1 MSAIQQWR
9 AMIEA
14 EHAQS
19 ERMRA
24 SVPPEDHWQDYAHR
38 FRVDPYRS
46 GDALLDRLRQEVGPR
61 HTIIDVG
68 AGGGRLALPLALQ
81 CQQVVAVEPSPS
93 MASVLL
99 QQAAEY
105 GIDNLS
111 LIQARWGDAQVAPG
125 DIALCVHVL
134 YTIQEVGPFVRKL
147 AAHAREKVLIV
158 LHKTAPLSQIYP
170 LWKEVHEEERLPL
183 PALPQLEKALE
194 ELGIA
199 HQVEMLAPQPPWG
212 FGSLEQAIDELA
224 RRLYLAPGSAQKA
237 RLMEMLP
244 EKLEQVEGVFRIRGA
259 PPMEPALVWWQSNLE

>member
-1 MSAIQQWR
+1 MSAIQQWK
-9 AMIEA
+9 AMIKA
-14 EHAQS
+14 EHDQS

-24 SVPPEDHWQDYAHR
+24 SAPPHDHWQDYAHR

-46 GDALLDRLRQEVGPR
+46 GDALLDRLRQEVEPR
-61 HTIIDVG
+61 HTVIDVG

-111 LIQARWGDAQVAPG
+111 LIQARWEEAEVAQG
-125 DIALCVHVL
+125 DIAMCVHAL
-134 YTIQEVGPFVRKL
+134 YTIQDVGPFVRKL

-158 LHKTAPLSQIYP
+158 LHKAAPQSQIYP
-170 LWKEVHEEERLPL
+170 LWKEVHQEKRLPL
-183 PALPQLEKALE
+183 PALPQLEKVLE

-199 HQVEMLAPQPPWG
+199 HQVELLAPQPPWG
-212 FGSLEQAIDELA
+212 FDSLEQAIEKLA
-224 RRLYLAPGSAQKA
+224 RRLYLAPGSPKKA

-244 EKLEQVEGVFRIRGA
+244 EKLEQVEGLFRIRDA
-259 PPMEPALVWWQSNLE
+259 QLMEPALVWWRTGIK

>member
-1 MSAIQQWR
+1 MSAIQQWK

-14 EHAQS
+14 EHTQS

-24 SVPPEDHWQDYAHR
+24 SIPPEDHWWDYAHI

-46 GDALLDRLRQEVGPR
+46 EDTLLDRLRQEVAPH
-61 HTIIDVG
+61 HTVIDVG

-105 GIDNLS
+105 AINNIS
-111 LIQARWGDAQVAPG
+111 LVQARWGDAEVAPG

-134 YTIQEVGPFVRKL
+134 YTIQDVGPFLKKL
-147 AAHAREKVLIV
+147 ENHAREKVLIV
-158 LHKTAPLSQIYP
+158 LYKTPPQSQIYP

-183 PALPQLEKALE
+183 PALPQLKKVLE
-194 ELGIA
+194 ELGID
-199 HQVEMLAPQPPWG
+199 HQIEMLPPPPFRG
-212 FGSLEQAIDELA
+212 FDSLEQAAEELG
-224 RRLYLAPGSAQKA
+224 RRLYLPPGSARKA

-244 EKLEQVEGVFRIRGA
+244 EKLEQVEGRFRIRDA
-259 PPMEPALVWWQSNLE
+259 QPMEPALVWWQSNLE